1 MGMRRK
7 WLVVWTAALLVAA
20 GGAAGAEE
28 QAGGA
33 GKAPET
39 PPGLRFSLAGQA
51 PAGSGGAETTF
62 TLTIKESILLALKNN
77 LDITIEGFNPRIRE
91 GDIATAKAAFDPVF
105 VGSVSDGRSRIRS
118 NTASFIP
125 GALLASDTSTFTYNF
140 QLNDKLPTGAS
151 AQLAWTNQMQ
161 RSNSISLNFNPNYNT
176 GLTFTLTQ
184 PLLKNFG
191 VDVNAT
197 PIKLAI
203 NNRQIA
209 RQTLTTRIFDVATN
223 AQNAYFDLV
232 SAIEQ
237 LEVARRSLALA
248 RELVDLNKARVRA
261 GVAAP
266 VEVTQAEAQAAAR
279 EQDVLI
285 AEKAVKDA
293 EDNLRVILNLPG
305 SPVGWGGTIVPTERP
320 AFQVVAPDLPE
331 SIRTA
336 LSKRSEYEAAK
347 VAVANTELNRR
358 LAKNQLLP
366 ELDAVGSAGLTGL
379 DGTQRIHNGTVSSYG
394 GEGSSLGNMVSAQFN
409 NWSAGL
415 TLTVPLGNRAAE
427 AGYTQAALQEE
438 QSRVSL
444 RNQELQIVAQ
454 VREAVRRIDTNAK
467 RVEAARVARALA
479 EEQLR
484 IEQRRLRAGVSTTF
498 NVLQF
503 QRDLTAAQ
511 AVEVQAMSD
520 YQKSLVNLERVR
532 GTVLEKF
539 QIAL

>member
-1 MGMRRK
+1 
-7 WLVVWTAALLVAA
+7 LALWPGLFVASA
-20 GGAAGAEE
+20 GAAAGAEG
-28 QAGGA
+28 QAGDA
-33 GKAPET
+33 GKAAET
-39 PPGLRFSLAGQA
+39 PPGLHFSLAAQA
-51 PAGSGGAETTF
+51 PAGAGGAETTF
-62 TLTIKESILLALKNN
+62 SLTIKESILLALKNN

-105 VGSVSDGRSRIRS
+105 TGSVTAARSRTQT

-125 GALLASDTSTFTYNF
+125 GSLFADDRRTFTYNL

-151 AQLAWTNQMQ
+151 AQLAWTNERQ
-161 RSNSISLNFNPNYNT
+161 RSNSFGINFNPNYVT
-176 GLTFTLTQ
+176 GLTLTLTQ

-191 VDVNAT
+191 IDVNET

-209 RQTLTTRIFDVATN
+209 RSTLTTRIYDVVTN
-223 AQNAYFDLV
+223 TQNAYFDLV

-248 RELVDLNKARVRA
+248 RDLVDLNKARVRA

-293 EDNLRVILNLPG
+293 EDNLRIILNLPG
-305 SPVGWGGTIVPTERP
+305 GPAGWEGTIVPAERP
-320 AFQVVAPDLPE
+320 PFQVVTVDLPE

-347 VAVANTELNRR
+347 VDVANKDLNRR

-379 DGTQRIHNGTVSSYG
+379 DGVVRVDRGATIVSAG
-394 GEGSSLGNMVSAQFN
+394 GEGSSLGRMVQGNFN

-427 AGYTQAALQEE
+427 AGYTQATLQEQ

-444 RNQELQIVAQ
+444 RNLELQIVAQ
-454 VREAVRRIDTNAK
+454 VREAARRIETTAK

-479 EEQLR
+479 EETLR
-484 IEQRRLRAGVSTTF
+484 IEQRRLRAGVTTTF

-511 AVEVQAMSD
+511 AVEVQAVND
-520 YQKSLVNLERVR
+520 YQKALANLERVR
-532 GTVLEKF
+532 GTVLEKY

>member
-1 MGMRRK
+1 MGTRST
-7 WLVVWTAALLVAA
+7 WLAVWTLLFGVAIGGGAAA
-20 GGAAGAEE
+20 GETPLHFSLAAPAAPAEPGAAGAD
-28 QAGGA
+28 
-33 GKAPET
+33 
-39 PPGLRFSLAGQA
+39 
-51 PAGSGGAETTF
+51 F
-62 TLTIKESILLALKNN
+62 TLTIRETILLALKNN

-105 VGSVSDGRSRIRS
+105 TGSVSDGRSRTRN

-125 GALLASDTSTFTYNF
+125 GALLSSDTRTFAYNL
-140 QLNDKLPTGAS
+140 QLNDKLETGAT
-151 AQLAWTNQMQ
+151 AQLAWTNQRQ
-161 RSNSISLNFNPNYNT
+161 RSNSLSQFMNPSYTT
-176 GLTFTLTQ
+176 GLTLTLTQ

-191 VDVNAT
+191 IDVNQT

-293 EDNLRVILNLPG
+293 EDNVRVILNLPG
-305 SPVGWGGTIVPTERP
+305 SPAGWEGTIVPTERP
-320 AFQVVAPDLPE
+320 PFQVVTVDLPE

-336 LSKRSEYEAAK
+336 LIKRSEFEAAK
-347 VAVANTELNRR
+347 VDVANKELSRR

-379 DGTQRIHNGTVSSYG
+379 DGVRRTRNGVPILATG
-394 GEGSSLGNMVSAQFN
+394 GEGSSLGDMMSGRFN

-415 TLTVPLGNRAAE
+415 NLTVPLGNRAAE
-427 AGYTQAALQEE
+427 AGYTQAALQED

-444 RNQELQIVAQ
+444 RNLELQITAQ

-484 IEQRRLRAGVSTTF
+484 IEQRRLRAGVTTTF

-511 AVEVQAMSD
+511 ATEVQAVSD
-520 YQKSLVNLERVR
+520 YQKALVNLERVR

-539 QIAL
+539 KLEL